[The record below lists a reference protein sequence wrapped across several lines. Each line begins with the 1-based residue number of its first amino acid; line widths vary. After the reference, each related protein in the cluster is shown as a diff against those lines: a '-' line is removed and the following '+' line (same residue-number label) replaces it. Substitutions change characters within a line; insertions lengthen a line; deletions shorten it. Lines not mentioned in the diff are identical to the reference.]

1 MVTNI
6 LVDIVNLIQTCLIKQ
21 MHEKILS
28 IYDFIECKLDIYY
41 IHKDFCKNMNANV
54 IVIC

>member
-21 MHEKILS
+21 MHEILS

>member
-6 LVDIVNLIQTCLIKQ
+6 LVDIVNLIQVCVIQQ
-21 MHEKILS
+21 MNEIFS